1 MDPQDLL
8 ADLDADQR
16 HAVTTESRLVAVI
29 AGAGSGKTRVL
40 TRRIAYRIATETA
53 DPRHTLALTFTRE
66 AAGELRRRLRQSGLG
81 QRIEAGTF
89 HSVAL
94 GLLRQ
99 RWSDLGKRFPTIADD
114 RHRLLSAALNLPK
127 EQLDDIVNE
136 LSWASARGITA
147 DTYSTVARSRR
158 QQPSKAARITE
169 AMAAYERE
177 KSARGVFDLDDL
189 LVRCAIEL
197 ERDTAF
203 AAAIQW
209 RFRHIH
215 VDEAQDL
222 TPIQQRL
229 LTALRS
235 PDTDDLY
242 IVGDPAQSIY
252 GFNGSD
258 PDVLV
263 HVSDRF
269 PGVEVIKLPV
279 NHRCTPQIVSTGV
292 HILGHADLSADLQSS
307 RPDGSLPSLTAFSDE
322 DAEARGIADAIVRTG
337 DHAVRNGQVA
347 VLGRTHQHCARIEQ
361 ALKHAGIEVRAR
373 GFRGDSSGR
382 RALDQAK
389 RLTSSV
395 ALRAWAH
402 DILDGD
408 EVSPAQLEAAQPS
421 GTVSAQQVASVALEH
436 LREHPDGNG
445 TSFASWITTADPFGF
460 QQKGGVEVLTFHA
473 AKGREWDHV
482 WIAAVETGS
491 VPHRSATTRE
501 ESLEEARLLYVAI
514 TRATSECHLSFAERR
529 SGYRRNISPFIA
541 ELDLTRPSTSGPPED
556 LSQAIRR
563 AGESTSRTSL
573 ERLKEWRAIT
583 AQRSGILPEE
593 LCSDRVLRQ
602 IAEQPPQ
609 DAEQL
614 DKLTGWGRLTSARL
628 FNDLQSALGNQS

>member
-1 MDPQDLL
+1 MDPRDLL

-16 HAVTTESRLVAVI
+16 QAVTTESRLVAVI

-66 AAGELRRRLRQSGLG
+66 AAGELRRRLRQNGLG

-99 RWSDLGKRFPTIADD
+99 RWSDLGKRFPTIVDD
-114 RHRLLSAALNLPK
+114 RHRLLSAALKAPQ
-127 EQLDDIVNE
+127 EQLDEIVNE

-158 QQPSKAARITE
+158 QQPSKAARIVE

-197 ERDTAF
+197 ERDRAF

-229 LTALRS
+229 LSALRS
-235 PDTDDLY
+235 PDADDLF

-269 PGVEVIKLPV
+269 PGVEVIRLPV

-292 HILGHADLSADLQSS
+292 HVLQHAELSADLQSS
-307 RPDGSLPSLTAFSDE
+307 RPDGPLPSLTAFSDE
-322 DAEARGIADAIVRTG
+322 EAEARGVANAIIRTG

-347 VLGRTHQHCARIEQ
+347 VLARTHQLCSRIEQ
-361 ALKHAGIEVRAR
+361 SLKQAGIEVRAR

-382 RALDQAK
+382 RALDQAR
-389 RLTSSV
+389 RLTSSS

-402 DILDGD
+402 DILDGND
-408 EVSPAQLEAAQPS
+408 GSPTPLADTAPS

-460 QQKGGVEVLTFHA
+460 HQQGGVEVLTFHA

-482 WIAAVETGS
+482 WVAAVETGS

-501 ESLEEARLLYVAI
+501 ESREEARLLYVAI
-514 TRATSECHLSFAERR
+514 TRATSECHLSWAERR
-529 SGYRRNISPFIA
+529 GGYRRSVSPFIA
-541 ELDLTRPSTSGPPED
+541 ELDLTRPSASGPTED
-556 LSQAIRR
+556 LSNAMRE
-563 AGESTSRTSL
+563 AADSTIRTSL
-573 ERLKEWRAIT
+573 ERLKNWRAT
-583 AQRSGILPEE
+583 AAQRSGILPEE

-602 IAEQPPQ
+602 IAEQPPEN
-609 DAEQL
+609 AEQL
-614 DKLTGWGRLTSARL
+614 EDLTGWGQLTSARL
-628 FNDLQSALGNQS
+628 FNDLHTALADKS